1 MTNLLETERLIIRSW
16 IPELDAEQGFTIYG
30 DPEVMHFIGNG
41 QTEKSIDSQHKNL
54 TKATKRYQKLNNGSG
69 FWALVEKQ
77 SREII
82 VGAILLKQLP
92 DKNHQTSE
100 DYEVGWH
107 LRRTAWG
114 KGYATEA
121 ARGIIKYGFNVLNL
135 LRIYSVVH
143 PENYASVR
151 VTQKLGMKPIG
162 YTNKYYGGVEV
173 LLFQIDS
180 PKYNG

>member
-16 IPELDAEQGFTIYG
+16 MPELDAEQAFAIYG
-30 DPEVMHFIGNG
+30 DPEVTRFIGG
-41 QTEKSIDSQHKNL
+41 KTENNIDTQREKL
-54 TKATKRYQKLNNGSG
+54 TKVTQRYQKLNNGTG

-77 SREII
+77 SKEII
-82 VGAILLKQLP
+82 VGAILLKRLP
-92 DKNHQTSE
+92 DKNHQSSE

-107 LRRTAWG
+107 LQRNFWG

-121 ARGIIKYGFNVLNL
+121 AREIINYGFNVLNL

-151 VTQKLGMKPIG
+151 VTQRLGMKPMG